1 MIIGK
6 IYGLFER
13 ANDDYVMKKLGM
25 GREFFKADLS
35 QARKGRLN

>member
-25 GREFFKADLS
+25 GREFFRQTD
-35 QARKGRLN
+35 RKLEKVA